1 MTNIHNTMPANI
13 AADIAK
19 VQNLCRGTKKY
30 FFDLWK
36 ESGMDFNHLVRVLL
50 IMVEGKM
57 ITKHGEGMC
66 DEAYSY

>member
-30 FFDLWK
+30 FFDLYQ

-50 IMVEGKM
+50 IMVEGQM

>member
-1 MTNIHNTMPANI
+1 MTNINTILSANI
-13 AADIAK
+13 ATDIAK
-19 VQNLCRGTKKY
+19 IQNLCRGTKKY
-30 FFDLWK
+30 FFDLYQ

-50 IMVEGKM
+50 IMVDGQM